1 MQERKDKNQ
10 ESQSRPTPIQA
21 RSKQSSPTLQ
31 LADNRSKA
39 AAQEKLQRTT
49 DNSPQA
55 MRVAQL
61 QTIADNY
68 SSQKNLLIQK
78 KVNNTGLP
86 DKLKSGIENLSGHS
100 MDDVKVHYNS
110 NMPAQL
116 SAHAFAQGTDIHL
129 ASGQEKHL
137 PHEAW
142 HVVQQKQGRVKPT
155 LQMKGTVSIND
166 DPKLEKEADVMGLK
180 TLQMMPQNKYKKP
193 RFPTHNSLK
202 KRADIV
208 RLWAHYQNLES
219 QWQDLDAQEKKNG
232 INKNLAPNT
241 IKKRRRRLKA
251 IKASRTEVIG
261 EVNATNSIV
270 ETKNWKLLF
279 GFAKGVGYD
288 QVWEKPNGTICI
300 VEAKGPGAVLG
311 DSAAKGKQMSKTWVI
326 WTAHGMANS
335 NDKDKKSIGN
345 MILNK
350 IHSAHNVE
358 GYVITST
365 PTGAKAQNNWDQN
378 PINY

>member
-1 MQERKDKNQ
+1 MQERKDKNK

-21 RSKQSSPTLQ
+21 RSKQSSPMLQ
-31 LADNRSKA
+31 LVDNRSKA
-39 AAQEKLQRTT
+39 AVQEKLQRTT

-68 SSQKNLLIQK
+68 SSQKNLPIQK

-155 LQMKGTVSIND
+155 LQMKGRVSIND

-193 RFPTHNSLK
+193 RFPTKKSLN
-202 KRADIV
+202 KRADRV
-208 RLWAHYQNLES
+208 KLWAHYKNLED
-219 QWQDLDAQEKKNG
+219 QWEDLDAQEKKNG
-232 INKNLAPNT
+232 INKKLAPNT
-241 IKKRRRRLKA
+241 IKKRQKKLKS

-261 EVNATNSIV
+261 EVNATNSILDL
-270 ETKNWKLLF
+270 TSWKLLF

-288 QVWEKPNGTICI
+288 QVWKKPNGTICI

-311 DSAAKGKQMSKTWVI
+311 HSAAKGKQMSKPWVLL
-326 WTAHGMANS
+326 TANGMA
-335 NDKDKKSIGN
+335 KSGEKEKQNIGN
-345 MILNK
+345 MILNEITTPGK
-350 IHSAHNVE
+350 VE

-365 PTGAKAQNNWDQN
+365 LTGAKAQSNWEKN
-378 PINY
+378 PTSY